1 MPRLGWVMVIAAVLG
16 LLIGFLIKSG
26 LLAPTGQE
34 SAVRPGKPVE
44 GYHEQVTSTYLRAKQ
59 QIGDIRKK
67 QDEQTSW

>member
-1 MPRLGWVMVIAAVLG
+1 MPSLKWIIIVAAV
-16 LLIGFLIKSG
+16 IGAILAFLIKGG
-26 LLAPTGQE
+26 LTARTGEE

-59 QIGDIRKK
+59 QIHDIQKK